1 MPLAAAAELP
11 AFLLDIAVLTVL
23 QTVSTI
29 EIVWQV
35 ITEPSVLGLVIFL
48 YEERATA
55 GQVLAGLAVL
65 SVVVWVQSEIMSRVK
80 AWARPHVAQRLERTG
95 QWLITRA
102 QSMRDRR

>member
-11 AFLLDIAVLTVL
+11 AVLLDLAVLAVL
-23 QTVSTI
+23 HTISTL

-48 YEERATA
+48 YEESATVS
-55 GQVLAGLAVL
+55 QVLAGLAVL
-65 SVVVWVQSEIMSRVK
+65 SVVVWVQSEIVSRVK
-80 AWARPHVAQRLERTG
+80 AWARPHVAAKLERVG

-102 QSMRDRR
+102 KSMRDRR

>member
-11 AFLLDIAVLTVL
+11 AIVLELTVL
-23 QTVSTI
+23 AVLQAINTL

-55 GQVLAGLAVL
+55 TQVLAGLALL
-65 SVVVWVQSEIMSRVK
+65 SMVVWVQSEIVSRIK
-80 AWARPHVAQRLERTG
+80 AWARPHVAARLERAG

-102 QSMRDRR
+102 QSMRERR